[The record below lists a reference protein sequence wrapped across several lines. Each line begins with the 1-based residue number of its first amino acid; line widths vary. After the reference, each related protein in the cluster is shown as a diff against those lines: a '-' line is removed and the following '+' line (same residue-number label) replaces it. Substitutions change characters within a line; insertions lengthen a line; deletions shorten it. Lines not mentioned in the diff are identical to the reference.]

1 MLLVLVDTDYKFF
14 YVNVGAADRVGDA
27 GVFNDSSL
35 KKALVDNTLNFP
47 IPVEITGI
55 STKKTVHLH

>member
-1 MLLVLVDTDYKFF
+1 LLLVLVDTDYKFF
-14 YVNVGAADRVGDA
+14 YVNVGAAGRAGDA

-47 IPVEITGI
+47 TPVEITGI
-55 STKKTVHLH
+55 STKKTTT